1 MIQSHQILNGR
12 RPKQCLL
19 NLLASLHEEKT
30 LNRKKKKRVRQQF
43 PKRKGRVTPKIDA
56 ADPSQAPYVLK
67 LFVTGTTP
75 RSLRAITN
83 LQVILQEHLA
93 GRYELQIVDLYQQ
106 PELAK
111 DNQLVAAPT
120 LIKRLP
126 EPSRRVIGDMS
137 NTAEVLLG
145 LDITPG

>member
-1 MIQSHQILNGR
+1 MSTKIAR
-12 RPKQCLL
+12 ARKPKSC
-19 NLLASLHEEKT
+19 
-30 LNRKKKKRVRQQF
+30 
-43 PKRKGRVTPKIDA
+43 VTPKLVDQ
-56 ADPSQAPYVLK
+56 ADLNQAPYLLK
-67 LFVTGTTP
+67 LFVTGSTP

-126 EPSRRVIGDMS
+126 EPARRVIGDMS
-137 NTAEVLLG
+137 NTDEVLFG
-145 LDITPG
+145 LDIAPR